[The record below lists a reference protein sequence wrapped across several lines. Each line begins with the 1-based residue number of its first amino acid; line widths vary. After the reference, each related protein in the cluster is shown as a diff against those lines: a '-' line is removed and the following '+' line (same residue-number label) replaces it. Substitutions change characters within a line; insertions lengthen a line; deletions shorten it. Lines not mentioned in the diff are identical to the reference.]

1 MDNIR
6 AYRIN
11 FQNNFINHDSDG
23 IALFDLIGTFIVA
36 YLLNL
41 YLKVSNSEIYY
52 LSVLPL
58 AVLVHLM
65 VGKNTFLNQHLFSK
79 DFNIYKLIFSLI
91 FTRLFYI
98 KYKKFI

>member
-11 FQNNFINHDSDG
+11 LQNNFINNDSNG
-23 IALFDLIGTFIVA
+23 IALFDLTGTFLVA

-52 LSVLPL
+52 ISVLPL

-65 VGKNTFLNQHLFSK
+65 VGKNTFLNQRLFSEE
-79 DFNIYKLIFSLI
+79 FNVYKLIFSLI

-98 KYKKFI
+98 ETL